1 MQPDTNKKK
10 GRPVIH
16 NYFHF
21 DKKNFK
27 GNSNRAEYN
36 NFYELEAFEVIF
48 DYSGDT
54 TTKYNNELFEFFKI
68 NEFHFKKTILTQ
80 IGIIK
85 LNYGIETATE
95 IAIEICKKKMTTEK
109 ALSYCRRVKG
119 KSKRDKVEATT
130 QKLINVLNNEI
141 LSADE
146 FKNVFEKFS
155 NIINY
160 HIANNLNQ

>member
-1 MQPDTNKKK
+1 
-10 GRPVIH
+10 
-16 NYFHF
+16 
-21 DKKNFK
+21 
-27 GNSNRAEYN
+27 
-36 NFYELEAFEVIF
+36 
-48 DYSGDT
+48 
-54 TTKYNNELFEFFKI
+54 
-68 NEFHFKKTILTQ
+68 
-80 IGIIK
+80 
-85 LNYGIETATE
+85 
-95 IAIEICKKKMTTEK
+95 MTTEK

-146 FKNVFEKFS
+146 FKSIFEKFS